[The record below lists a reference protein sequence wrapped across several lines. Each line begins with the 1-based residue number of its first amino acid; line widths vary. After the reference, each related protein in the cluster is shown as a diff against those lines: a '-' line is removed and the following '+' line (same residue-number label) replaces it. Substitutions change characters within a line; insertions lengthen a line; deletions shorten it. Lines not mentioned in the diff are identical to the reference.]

1 VSSNQVSKTIKIKIY
16 KTVIFLFICRSVKLC
31 QVRGKHRL
39 NLYEK
44 WMLRVLGAERDEVT
58 EAGRNHMRRSSKC
71 LLFINHCQDDEIK
84 EDEVGEACKR
94 DEKCVQHF
102 CWSLK
107 GRDHLEDQGID
118 ERIMLKGFQGKKIRA
133 CGLDRL
139 AQDRDEQ
146 QALENSVMNLW
157 VP

>member
-39 NLYEK
+39 NWYEN

-58 EAGRNHMRRSSKC
+58 EAGRNHIMRSSKC

-84 EDEVGEACKR
+84 EDEVGEACSIHGI
-94 DEKCVQHF
+94 DEKCVQNF

-107 GRDHLEDQGID
+107 GRDHLEYQGID
-118 ERIMLKGFQGKKIRA
+118 ERIMLKWISGKEDWDVWIGSSGSGQG
-133 CGLDRL
+133 
-139 AQDRDEQ
+139 
-146 QALENSVMNLW
+146 
-157 VP
+157 